1 MGRVR
6 KHDKKKHTWRG
17 SFLDAH
23 DIEPAEDGLFRTS
36 TEEDM
41 LADDGGDIPR
51 PAISEDLLEWLPSP
65 WDDGD
70 GVVDVYAYMKER
82 HGMVRDETE

>member
-1 MGRVR
+1 MPAWISSLVGRVR
-6 KHDKKKHTWRG
+6 KHVKKDSTWRG

-23 DIEPAEDGLFRTS
+23 DIEPTEDGLFRTS

-51 PAISEDLLEWLPSP
+51 PAISEDLLEWLPAP
-65 WDDGD
+65 EI
-70 GVVDVYAYMKER
+70 VDWAVY
-82 HGMVRDETE
+82 DETE